1 MKYDRIKI
9 NHPRASSDAYTFTL
23 RDRIYYVLR
32 YKHSKYDYYLWSVQ
46 EDPQARASVGH
57 GRTREEAV
65 NLAIDEIYR
74 RLTL

>member
-1 MKYDRIKI
+1 MKLSKIEI

-32 YKHSKYDYYLWSVQ
+32 YKHSKYDYYLWVVQ
-46 EDPQARASVGH
+46 EDPQARASVAH

-65 NLAIDEIYR
+65 NLAVDEICR
-74 RLTL
+74 RLGL